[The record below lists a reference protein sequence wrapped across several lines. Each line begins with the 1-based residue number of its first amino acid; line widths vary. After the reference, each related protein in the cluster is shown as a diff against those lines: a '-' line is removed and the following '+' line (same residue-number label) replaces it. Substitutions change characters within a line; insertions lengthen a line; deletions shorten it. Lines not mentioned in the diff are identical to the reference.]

1 MGADQGDAGQL
12 QECPDCGRKFNA
24 DAFDKHAR
32 VCKKVFASKRKVFDS
47 KEQREVEGALTAAPS
62 RPAPGRRINPAIPP
76 KGMKESKE
84 SKASKWKMQSEQFR
98 ANLRA
103 AKLSEEGGQAY
114 EDATKQASAY
124 NAQGLT
130 PCAHCGRSFNEEAAA
145 RHIPICARKAK
156 EAQFKKG
163 GKKK

>member
-1 MGADQGDAGQL
+1 MGADQGEAGQL
-12 QECPDCGRKFNA
+12 QECPDCGRKFNP
-24 DAFDKHAR
+24 DAFDKHSR

-47 KEQREVEGALTAAPS
+47 KEQRGAEGAQNAAPS
-62 RPAPGRRINPAIPP
+62 RPAPPGRRINPAIPP
-76 KGMKESKE
+76 KGAKEGKS
-84 SKASKWKMQSEQFR
+84 SKWKMQSEQFR

-130 PCAHCGRSFNEEAAA
+130 PCPHCGRSFNEEAAA